1 MKFFLGNKKRDLS
14 DKSRNGED
22 AKKVKKNNESAGSLS
37 DEIFSDGLSSSECAK
52 ILVNCLRNIENQVKE
67 LFVLNE
73 ETKNA
78 QIKVTESL
86 EFFSNKFDEL
96 ERENKKKNEKIKEL
110 EETIDILTE
119 KNKSLTS
126 DVDELEQY
134 SRRNC
139 LLLHGVQE
147 NENENTDDIVLKTMS
162 EELDIEIKEN
172 DLDRTHRIGN
182 RNRKDG
188 KPRAIIVKFT
198 CYATRNKIYSNKKKL
213 KGKKFLITESLTSRR
228 YHLLKEAQEKYGVKN
243 VWTSDGRILFKQN
256 NRILIYKSS

>member
-1 MKFFLGNKKRDLS
+1 MNFTRVCKNSSKLLEKYRKPGKRTVCF
-14 DKSRNGED
+14 KR
-22 AKKVKKNNESAGSLS
+22 K
-37 DEIFSDGLSSSECAK
+37 
-52 ILVNCLRNIENQVKE
+52 
-67 LFVLNE
+67 
-73 ETKNA
+73 TKNA
-78 QIKVTESL
+78 QIKLTESL

-188 KPRAIIVKFT
+188 KSRAIIVKFT
-198 CYATRNKIYSNKKKL
+198 RYATRNKIYSNKKKL
-213 KGKKFLITESLTSRR
+213 KGKKFLITESLS
-228 YHLLKEAQEKYGVKN
+228 LGV
-243 VWTSDGRILFKQN
+243 I
-256 NRILIYKSS
+256 IC

>member
-1 MKFFLGNKKRDLS
+1 M
-14 DKSRNGED
+14 
-22 AKKVKKNNESAGSLS
+22 
-37 DEIFSDGLSSSECAK
+37 
-52 ILVNCLRNIENQVKE
+52 NCLRNIENQVKE
-67 LFVLNE
+67 LFILNE

-96 ERENKKKNEKIKEL
+96 EREHKKKNEKMKEL
-110 EETIDILTE
+110 EETIDNLTE

-172 DLDRTHRIGN
+172 DLHRTHRIGN
-182 RNRKDG
+182 RSRKDY
-188 KPRAIIVKFT
+188 KP
-198 CYATRNKIYSNKKKL
+198 
-213 KGKKFLITESLTSRR
+213 
-228 YHLLKEAQEKYGVKN
+228 
-243 VWTSDGRILFKQN
+243 
-256 NRILIYKSS
+256 

>member
-1 MKFFLGNKKRDLS
+1 M
-14 DKSRNGED
+14 
-22 AKKVKKNNESAGSLS
+22 
-37 DEIFSDGLSSSECAK
+37 
-52 ILVNCLRNIENQVKE
+52 NCLRNIENQVKE
-67 LFVLNE
+67 LFILNE

-86 EFFSNKFDEL
+86 EFFSNKFDEI
-96 ERENKKKNEKIKEL
+96 ERENKKEYEKIKEL
-110 EETIDILTE
+110 EETINILTE

-172 DLDRTHRIGN
+172 DLHRTHRIGN
-182 RNRKDG
+182 RSRKDY
-188 KPRAIIVKFT
+188 KP
-198 CYATRNKIYSNKKKL
+198 
-213 KGKKFLITESLTSRR
+213 
-228 YHLLKEAQEKYGVKN
+228 
-243 VWTSDGRILFKQN
+243 
-256 NRILIYKSS
+256 

>member
-1 MKFFLGNKKRDLS
+1 MSFFLGNKKRDWS
-14 DKSRNGED
+14 DKSRNGKD
-22 AKKVKKNNESAGSLS
+22 AKKVNENDESTGFLS
-37 DEIFSDGLSSSECAK
+37 EEVFSDGVNSQECAK

-67 LFVLNE
+67 LFILNE

-110 EETIDILTE
+110 EETTDILAE

-139 LLLHGVQE
+139 LLMHGVQE
-147 NENENTDDIVLKTMS
+147 NEDENTVDVVDI
-162 EELDIEIKEN
+162 DIKEN
-172 DLDRTHRIGN
+172 DLDRTHWIGN

-188 KPRAIIVKFT
+188 KPLAIIVKFT
-198 CYATRNKIYSNKKKL
+198 HYATRNKIYSNKKKL

-228 YHLLKEAQEKYGVKN
+228 YHLFKKAQEKYGVKN
-243 VWTSDGRILFKQN
+243 VWNSDGRILFKQT

>member
-1 MKFFLGNKKRDLS
+1 MSFFLGNNNS
-14 DKSRNGED
+14 DKSRNGENR
-22 AKKVKKNNESAGSLS
+22 KKVKENAESTASLS
-37 DEIFSDGLSSSECAK
+37 DELFSYGFNSPECVK

-67 LFVLNE
+67 LFILNK

-96 ERENKKKNEKIKEL
+96 ERKNKKKNEKIKEL

-139 LLLHGVQE
+139 LLSHGVQE

-182 RNRKDG
+182 RNRRDG

-198 CYATRNKIYSNKKKL
+198 RYAIRNKIYSNKKKL
-213 KGKKFLITESLTSRR
+213 KGKNFLITESLTSRR
-228 YHLLKEAQEKYGVKN
+228 YNFLKEAQEKYGVKN

-256 NRILIYKSS
+256 NRILIYKS

>member
-1 MKFFLGNKKRDLS
+1 MSFFLGNKKRDLS

-22 AKKVKKNNESAGSLS
+22 AKKVKENAQSISSLL
-37 DEIFSDGLSSSECAK
+37 DVVFSDGLNSPECAK
-52 ILVNCLRNIENQVKE
+52 ILVNCLKNIENRVKE

-147 NENENTDDIVLKTMS
+147 NENKNTDDIVLKTMS
-162 EELDIEIKEN
+162 EELNIEIKEN
-172 DLDRTHRIGN
+172 DLVRTHRIGN

-188 KPRAIIVKFT
+188 QPRAIIVKFT
-198 CYATRNKIYSNKKKL
+198 CCAIRNKIYSNQKKL
-213 KGKKFLITESLTSRR
+213 KGKIFLITESLTSRR
-228 YHLLKEAQEKYGVKN
+228 YNLLKEAQDKYGVKN
-243 VWTSDGRILFKQN
+243 LWTSDGRIL
-256 NRILIYKSS
+256 L

>member
-1 MKFFLGNKKRDLS
+1 M
-14 DKSRNGED
+14 
-22 AKKVKKNNESAGSLS
+22 
-37 DEIFSDGLSSSECAK
+37 
-52 ILVNCLRNIENQVKE
+52 NCLRNIENQVKE
-67 LFVLNE
+67 LFILNE

-96 ERENKKKNEKIKEL
+96 EREHKKKNEKIKEL
-110 EETIDILTE
+110 EETIDNLTE

-188 KPRAIIVKFT
+188 KPQAIIVKFT
-198 CYATRNKIYSNKKKL
+198 HYAS
-213 KGKKFLITESLTSRR
+213 
-228 YHLLKEAQEKYGVKN
+228 
-243 VWTSDGRILFKQN
+243 
-256 NRILIYKSS
+256 

>member
-1 MKFFLGNKKRDLS
+1 MK
-14 DKSRNGED
+14 
-22 AKKVKKNNESAGSLS
+22 
-37 DEIFSDGLSSSECAK
+37 
-52 ILVNCLRNIENQVKE
+52 NIENQVKE
-67 LFVLNE
+67 LFILNE
-73 ETKNA
+73 ETKNV
-78 QIKVTESL
+78 QIKVKELL

-96 ERENKKKNEKIKEL
+96 ERENKKKNAKIKEL

-147 NENENTDDIVLKTMS
+147 NKSENTNDIVLKTMS

-172 DLDRTHRIGN
+172 GLDRTDRIGN

-198 CYATRNKIYSNKKKL
+198 RYTTRNKIYSNKKKL
-213 KGKKFLITESLTSRR
+213 KEKKYLITESLMSRR
-228 YHLLKEAQEKYGVKN
+228 YHLLKEAQEKYRKVRRKECLE
-243 VWTSDGRILFKQN
+243 V
-256 NRILIYKSS
+256 

>member
-1 MKFFLGNKKRDLS
+1 M
-14 DKSRNGED
+14 
-22 AKKVKKNNESAGSLS
+22 
-37 DEIFSDGLSSSECAK
+37 
-52 ILVNCLRNIENQVKE
+52 NCLRNIENQVKE
-67 LFVLNE
+67 LFILNE

-110 EETIDILTE
+110 DETTDILAE

-134 SRRNC
+134 SGKNC
-139 LLLHGVQE
+139 LLIHGVQE
-147 NENENTDDIVLKTMS
+147 NENENTNDVVLKTMS
-162 EELDIEIKEN
+162 EELDIDIKEN

-188 KPRAIIVKFT
+188 KPLAIIVKFT
-198 CYATRNKIYSNKKKL
+198 RYATRNKTYSNKKKL
-213 KGKKFLITESLTSRR
+213 KGKNF
-228 YHLLKEAQEKYGVKN
+228 
-243 VWTSDGRILFKQN
+243 
-256 NRILIYKSS
+256 